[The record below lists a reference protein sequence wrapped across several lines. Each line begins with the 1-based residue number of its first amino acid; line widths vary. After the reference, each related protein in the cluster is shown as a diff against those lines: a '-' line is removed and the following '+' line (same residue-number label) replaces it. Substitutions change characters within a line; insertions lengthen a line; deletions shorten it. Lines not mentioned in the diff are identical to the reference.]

1 MDDLIVPEVGTKNSV
16 FRVARNKINITET
29 QAFLL
34 NLVNQFSICIK
45 MFQEEFWTVA
55 YEGSSIFEA
64 ENSTG
69 GIQVIW
75 LFCRRRNFFTIWVKD
90 YDAVVI

>member
-1 MDDLIVPEVGTKNSV
+1 MDDLIVPEVGTKYSM
-16 FRVARNKINITET
+16 FRMACKKINIIET

-34 NLVNQFSICIK
+34 YLVNQFAVCIK

-69 GIQVIW
+69 GIQVFW
-75 LFCRRRNFFTIWVKD
+75 LFSRRRNFFTIWVKD
-90 YDAVVI
+90 YDAIVI